1 MRFLWQR
8 AVWPVFSE
16 AASLAVCR
24 RNEKGGAL
32 HLATDKLAKAFPEE
46 LYETKSVFTVK
57 KDKVI

>member
-8 AVWPVFSE
+8 TVWPVSSE
-16 AASLAVCR
+16 AVSLAVCR

-32 HLATDKLAKAFPEE
+32 HLATDKLAMAFPAE